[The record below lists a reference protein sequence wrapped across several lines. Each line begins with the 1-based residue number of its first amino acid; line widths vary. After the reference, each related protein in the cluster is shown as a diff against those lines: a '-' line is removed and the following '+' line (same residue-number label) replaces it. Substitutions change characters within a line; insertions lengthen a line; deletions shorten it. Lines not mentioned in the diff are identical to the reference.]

1 MYDAEGGRILIV
13 DDDPIVIRV
22 LASALENYDVVMFAK
37 SGAEALKMVS
47 QHEFDVILLDVSLPD
62 MDGFDVCRQIQLHP
76 MDSGARVIFVT
87 GRISADDEARG
98 LNAGAVDFIR
108 KPIHVDV
115 VQARVRT
122 HLSLKQ
128 ATDKLRRQSRIDGL
142 TGISNRLEFETVLRR
157 EWQSAWRL
165 QRPVSLV
172 FLDVDFFKTLN
183 DSQGHRVGDQ
193 YLQTVA
199 KLLSSAVKR
208 GSDLVARY
216 GGEEF
221 VLLLPGA
228 PVKWAASVAENLLTE
243 LLEMK
248 LPHARSPYGF
258 LTMSAGVASQIPVD
272 DHYEH
277 LIEQADKALYRAKN
291 DRRNMVVKFD
301 SAFFN
306 SNL

>member
-13 DDDPIVIRV
+13 DDDPIIIRL
-22 LASALENYDVVMFAK
+22 LASALEHYDAVMFAR
-37 SGAEALKMVS
+37 SGAEALKMVEA
-47 QHEFDVILLDVSLPD
+47 HEFDVVLLDVCLPD
-62 MDGFDVCRQIQLHP
+62 MDGFDVCRQIQQRP
-76 MDSGARVIFVT
+76 TDSEARIIFIT

-108 KPIHVDV
+108 KPIHLDV
-115 VQARVRT
+115 VRARMHT
-122 HLSLKQ
+122 HMSLKQ
-128 ATDKLRRQSRIDGL
+128 ATDKLRRQSRSDGL

-157 EWQSAWRL
+157 EWQTAWRL

-172 FLDVDFFKTLN
+172 FLDVDFFKKLN
-183 DSQGHRVGDQ
+183 DAQGHRVGDQ
-193 YLQTVA
+193 YLQNVA
-199 KLLSSAVKR
+199 KLLASAVKR

-228 PVKWAASVAENLLTE
+228 PLKWAAAVAENLLAE

-248 LPHARSPYGF
+248 LPHAASPYGF

-272 DHYEH
+272 ANYEH
-277 LIEQADKALYRAKN
+277 LVEQADKALYRAKN
-291 DRRNMVVKFD
+291 DGRNMIVKFD
-301 SAFFN
+301 DKVFN
-306 SNL
+306 SNF